1 MREHCFNGQDR
12 GETNAN
18 ITLGRK
24 RSCQQTDNLGRNR
37 NSLCV
42 ARKQPNHSSQ
52 KNGQFGTLQ
61 RMSGSGRIK
70 LAAPYTHRDL
80 I

>member
-1 MREHCFNGQDR
+1 
-12 GETNAN
+12 
-18 ITLGRK
+18 
-24 RSCQQTDNLGRNR
+24 LGRNR
-37 NSLCV
+37 NSLCI